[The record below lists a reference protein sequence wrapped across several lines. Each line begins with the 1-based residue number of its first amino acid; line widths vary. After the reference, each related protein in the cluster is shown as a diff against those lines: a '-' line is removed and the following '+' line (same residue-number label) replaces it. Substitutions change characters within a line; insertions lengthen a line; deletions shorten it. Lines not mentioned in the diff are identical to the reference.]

1 MLIMSLSF
9 KTHDELQ
16 TVLGERLRALR
27 LSRNFSQR
35 ELADKAGVS
44 LRALHNFEA
53 GSGSTLET
61 FLRVL
66 KGLNA
71 VDAIDALVPQPKV
84 SPLTLLK
91 MGAVP
96 QRVRRKQAEVTG
108 NRYQVPR

>member
-1 MLIMSLSF
+1 MPVMSLSF
-9 KTHDELQ
+9 KTPDELQ
-16 TVLGERLRALR
+16 AVLGERLRALR

-44 LRALHNFEA
+44 LRALHSLEA

-66 KGLNA
+66 KALNA
-71 VDAIDALVPQPKV
+71 VDAIEALAPQPKV
-84 SPLTLLK
+84 SPLALLK

-96 QRVRRKQAEVTG
+96 RRVRRKNLGRE
-108 NRYQVPR
+108 PRIDAN

>member
-1 MLIMSLSF
+1 MDFSF
-9 KTHDELQ
+9 KTSGELQ
-16 TVLGERLRALR
+16 VILGERLRALR

-44 LRALHNFEA
+44 LRALHNLEA

-66 KGLNA
+66 KALNA
-71 VDAIDALVPQPKV
+71 VDAIEALVPQPKV
-84 SPLTLLK
+84 SPLALLK

-96 QRVRRKQAEVTG
+96 RRVRRKHWREKPLMDANE
-108 NRYQVPR
+108 R